1 MMSFHTVE
9 TNLDSASLIM
19 LAELASGGKAQLSCV
34 EKLASNAKNRLYSKF
49 LKWPNREIK

>member
-1 MMSFHTVE
+1 MMSSHTVE
-9 TNLDSASLIM
+9 TNLDSATLIM

-49 LKWPNREIK
+49 FKCPNREIK